1 MYTYRIVESAEEKK
15 LIYKLRYDI
24 YCEEKRWLDSSNYL
38 ECLENDEY
46 DKNSI
51 QFGAFD
57 INNIL
62 VGSVRLI
69 LPENNMAIPIEKAFG
84 ITPNYGQKRLEV
96 SRLVI
101 PKDRRGLN
109 IVIGLIRIIYSWAIK
124 NGITH
129 AYIISE
135 KNLLNYIDRKG
146 YPFKH
151 VKDGKDYFG
160 AYTIPAC
167 LIVSEVTDSFVED
180 EVAITVEIEKE
191 E

>member
-1 MYTYRIVESAEEKK
+1 MYTYKIVENAEEKK

-24 YCEEKRWLDSSNYL
+24 YCEEKKWLDPSNYI

-46 DKNSI
+46 DKNSLN
-51 QFGAFD
+51 FGAFD
-57 INNIL
+57 VNNIL

-69 LPENNMAIPIEKAFG
+69 IPEYNMAIPIEKAFE
-84 ITPNYGQKRLEV
+84 IEPNYKQKRLEV

-109 IVIGLIRIIYSWAIK
+109 IVIGLIRIIYFWAVK

-146 YPFKH
+146 YPFKN
-151 VKDGKDYFG
+151 VKEGKDYFG

-167 LIVSEVTDSFVED
+167 LIVSEVTDSYALD
-180 EVAITVEIEKE
+180 EVACTLAVVKD
-191 E
+191 